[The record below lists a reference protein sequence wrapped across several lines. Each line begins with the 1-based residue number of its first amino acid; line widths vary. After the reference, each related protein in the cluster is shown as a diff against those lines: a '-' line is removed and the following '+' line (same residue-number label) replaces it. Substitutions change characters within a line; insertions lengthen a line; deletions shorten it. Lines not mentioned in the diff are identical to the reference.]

1 MRHTHLKQRRGWQ
14 VDGATFSMQVLLDA
28 RHLLFSLASP
38 ASTLVPAQSVEAVRR
53 AREKLLQERAADIS
67 LDFWRA
73 ARPAADVANNDDKL
87 NAAKMRAVVR
97 PLSLRKDL
105 VEYHLYLNRYRWTA
119 LRPPLRRRFLYA
131 SILYCGGHCLAK
143 AVCVPLDKCK

>member
-1 MRHTHLKQRRGWQ
+1 MRRTHPKQRRGWQ
-14 VDGATFSMQVLLDA
+14 VDGVTFSMQVLLDA
-28 RHLLFSLASP
+28 RHLLFSLSSP

-87 NAAKMRAVVR
+87 NAAKMRAVVC
-97 PLSLRKDL
+97 PLSLR
-105 VEYHLYLNRYRWTA
+105 
-119 LRPPLRRRFLYA
+119 
-131 SILYCGGHCLAK
+131 IL
-143 AVCVPLDKCK
+143 

>member
-1 MRHTHLKQRRGWQ
+1 MWRGLCGGGESLLSLRPTSQEGWRASWASSPRQFSMQACQAEQSSVRHTHLKQSQGWQ
-14 VDGATFSMQVLLDA
+14 VDGATPSMQVLLDV

-38 ASTLVPAQSVEAVRR
+38 VSTLVPAQCVEAVRR
-53 AREKLLQERAADIS
+53 ARDKLLQERAADIS

-97 PLSLRKDL
+97 VPPSLPND
-105 VEYHLYLNRYRWTA
+105 
-119 LRPPLRRRFLYA
+119 
-131 SILYCGGHCLAK
+131 
-143 AVCVPLDKCK
+143 

>member
-1 MRHTHLKQRRGWQ
+1 MGRECAEFASHFTRGEASILGCSSPAVQLHACQAKQSSMRHTHLKKWQGWQ
-14 VDGATFSMQVLLDA
+14 VDGAIFSMQVLLDA

-38 ASTLVPAQSVEAVRR
+38 VSTLVPAQCVEAVRR
-53 AREKLLQERAADIS
+53 ARDKLLQERAADIS

-97 PLSLRKDL
+97 VPPSLPTD
-105 VEYHLYLNRYRWTA
+105 
-119 LRPPLRRRFLYA
+119 
-131 SILYCGGHCLAK
+131 
-143 AVCVPLDKCK
+143 

>member
-1 MRHTHLKQRRGWQ
+1 
-14 VDGATFSMQVLLDA
+14 MQVLLDA

-53 AREKLLQERAADIS
+53 ARDKLLQERAADIS

-73 ARPAADVANNDDKL
+73 ARPAADVGNNDDKL

-97 PLSLRKDL
+97 
-105 VEYHLYLNRYRWTA
+105 HLTLPRHKNQNYQCSPSEELLMDQTV
-119 LRPPLRRRFLYA
+119 A
-131 SILYCGGHCLAK
+131 SPEERVSVWGHPSVCSGHCFTRLCAT
-143 AVCVPLDKCK
+143 C